1 MVGSKRMGGL
11 EIFPTCLLGYVT
23 LLRCPYDASNQ
34 TEKTNPFHARGSPG
48 DMLLSEWS
56 LSQVLGEGDRS

>member
-1 MVGSKRMGGL
+1 MVGSKRMGE
-11 EIFPTCLLGYVT
+11 EISPISLVGYVT

-34 TEKTNPFHARGSPG
+34 TEKTNPFHACGSPG

-56 LSQVLGEGDRS
+56 LSQVLGEGGRS